1 MLQLNAKRDIFYR
14 HDSSATNSTVAAP
27 VAPPS
32 LSNSN
37 SSSKESLS
45 NREGERMKDMS
56 PKDLEGYVGFANLPL
71 QVYRKAVKRGFEFTL
86 MVVGMYMSLNTL
98 LYRCN
103 FVLFSIVFHSHLQ

>member
-1 MLQLNAKRDIFYR
+1 MVFLSLLQLNAKRDLFYR
-14 HDSSATNSTVAAP
+14 HDTSSTNSSVAAP
-27 VAPPS
+27 VAPPQ

-86 MVVGMYMSLNTL
+86 MVVGMYD
-98 LYRCN
+98 
-103 FVLFSIVFHSHLQ
+103 